1 MIEEKDQYP
10 FIQSLFGFFGTEGE
24 LGLMNRLDND
34 TSWLLYF
41 AKNPAVKRKFKEL
54 QSEFLIHKYYLAEV
68 YGDIRAFLKKGKNL
82 IDYPIMHHRFS
93 EDRMIAIKEKSDE
106 KKGKGKK
113 HYLVTK
119 IVDFAFLEK
128 MNTSVLLIEI
138 QKGIRHQIR
147 VHLSSIG
154 YPICGDE
161 IYCKASHQERKLQ
174 LFSVGVQGG

>member
-1 MIEEKDQYP
+1 M
-10 FIQSLFGFFGTEGE
+10 
-24 LGLMNRLDND
+24 
-34 TSWLLYF
+34 
-41 AKNPAVKRKFKEL
+41 KRKFKEL

-93 EDRMIAIKEKSDE
+93 EDRMITIKEKNDE

-154 YPICGDE
+154 YPIYGDK
-161 IYCKASHQERKLQ
+161 IYCKASLQERKLQ
-174 LFSVGVQGG
+174 LFSVGVKGGKE